1 VGLVAAA
8 GPLVTRDEEIRQ
20 AEAHD
25 HARAGERGER
35 CLRIANAVVDAIN
48 GRGLLRD
55 PRAARI
61 VAFHTI
67 ADHLYGNV
75 AIDVP
80 VRLGEP

>member
-1 VGLVAAA
+1 M
-8 GPLVTRDEEIRQ
+8 TRDDELRLEEQR
-20 AEAHD
+20 D

-55 PRAARI
+55 PRAARV
-61 VAFHTI
+61 VAFHVV

>member
-1 VGLVAAA
+1 M
-8 GPLVTRDEEIRQ
+8 TRDEELRA

-35 CLRIANAVVDAIN
+35 CLQIANAVVSEIDA
-48 GRGLLRD
+48 RGILRD
-55 PRAARI
+55 PRAARVI
-61 VAFHTI
+61 AFHVV

>member
-1 VGLVAAA
+1 V
-8 GPLVTRDEEIRQ
+8 RHEEQLRQ

-35 CLRIANAVVDAIN
+35 CRDLANAVVSAID

-55 PRAARI
+55 PRSARVI
-61 VAFHTI
+61 AFHVV

-80 VRLGEP
+80 TELGEP

>member
-1 VGLVAAA
+1 M
-8 GPLVTRDEEIRQ
+8 TRDEELQR

-55 PRAARI
+55 PRVARI
-61 VAFHTI
+61 LAFHVI